1 MELLN
6 LPFPNVIEELS
17 FDEISNNIKKLF
29 LKLLNDDEIALLE
42 SDNYSCLLEALAYRE
57 MILRARINSGIKAML
72 LPYATGSDL
81 DNVVS
86 IYGITRLKGAKPLAK
101 VRFEL
106 SAPRDSEVVIPKDL
120 VILSS
125 NADRAVLKNEL
136 IIPEGGREV
145 SGVMEL
151 DRYEKTSDIKCEYI
165 QTPLPFLLNAKQES
179 KFSGGS
185 DEESDEAL
193 RKRALLSLK
202 RFSTAGSKG
211 AYEYHSY
218 SANAKVE
225 DVSVKNGGAGIVN
238 VYIKSSDRS
247 DAVLDDVRSA
257 LNDEKAR
264 PLTDLVNVANAGVIE
279 TKIKAVVELENLSNQ
294 GAIDG
299 LIKSEVKKSFKIGE
313 DLNLSYLYRCLHQAG
328 VYRAKITLPTGDIL
342 ADEKSFIK
350 ISSIDITY
358 QKAVL

>member
-17 FDEISNNIKKLF
+17 FDEISSKIKKLF

-57 MILRARINSGIKAML
+57 MILRARINSSIKAML
-72 LPYATGSDL
+72 LPYSAGSDL
-81 DNVVS
+81 DNVVA
-86 IYGITRLKGAKPLAK
+86 IYGIKRLKGAKPLAK
-101 VRFEL
+101 VSFEL

-136 IIPEGGREV
+136 IIPKGSKEV

-185 DEESDEAL
+185 DEESDAAL

-225 DVSVKNGGAGIVN
+225 DVSVKNGGAGIVD
-238 VYIKSSDRS
+238 VYIKSDGS
-247 DAVLDDVRSA
+247 DAVLDDVRKA

-264 PLTDLVNVANAGVIE
+264 PLTDLVNVANANVIE
-279 TKIKAVVELENLSNQ
+279 TKIKAVVELVDLSNQ
-294 GAIDG
+294 GMIDKI
-299 LIKSEVKKSFKIGE
+299 IKSEVKNSFKIGE
-313 DLNLSYLYRCLHQAG
+313 DLNLSYLYRCIHQAG
-328 VYRAKITLPTGDIL
+328 VYRAKILFPTSDIL

>member
-6 LPFPNVIEELS
+6 LPFPNIIEELS
-17 FDEISNNIKKLF
+17 YDEISSNIKKLF

-57 MILRARINSGIKAML
+57 MILRARINSSIKAML
-72 LPYATGSDL
+72 LPYSAGSDL

-106 SAPRDSEVVIPKDL
+106 SAPRDSDVVIPKDL

-125 NADRAVLKNEL
+125 NADRAVLKDEL
-136 IIPEGGREV
+136 IIPEGGKEV

-151 DRYEKTSDIKCEYI
+151 DRYEKTSDIRCEYI

-185 DEESDEAL
+185 DAESDEAL

-211 AYEYHSY
+211 AYEYHAY

-238 VYIKSSDRS
+238 VYIKSDGS
-247 DAVLDDVRSA
+247 DAVLDDVRKA

-264 PLTDLVNVANAGVIE
+264 PLTDLVNVANANVIE
-279 TKIKAVVELENLSNQ
+279 TKIKAVVELVDLSNQ
-294 GAIDG
+294 GMVDKI
-299 LIKSEVKKSFKIGE
+299 IKSEIKKSFKIGE

-328 VYRAKITLPTGDIL
+328 VYRAKILFPTSDIL

>member
-17 FDEISNNIKKLF
+17 YDEILNKIKKLF

-57 MILRARINSGIKAML
+57 MILRARINSSIKAML
-72 LPYATGSDL
+72 LPYSAGSDL

-86 IYGITRLKGAKPLAK
+86 IYGIKRLKGAKPLAK

-106 SAPRDSEVVIPKDL
+106 SAPRDSDVVIPKDL

-125 NADRAVLKNEL
+125 NADRAILKNEL
-136 IIPEGGREV
+136 IIPAGGKEV
-145 SGVMEL
+145 GGVMEL
-151 DRYEKTSDIKCEYI
+151 DRYEKTSDIRCEYI

-185 DEESDEAL
+185 DAESDEAL

-211 AYEYHSY
+211 AYEYHAY

-238 VYIKSSDRS
+238 VYIKSDGS
-247 DAVLDDVRSA
+247 DAVLNDVRKA

-264 PLTDLVNVANAGVIE
+264 PLTDLVNVANANVIE
-279 TKIKAVVELENLSNQ
+279 ARIKAVVELVDLSNQ
-294 GAIDG
+294 GMVDKI
-299 LIKSEVKKSFKIGE
+299 IKSEIKNSFKIGE
-313 DLNLSYLYRCLHQAG
+313 DLNLSYLYRCIHQAG
-328 VYRAKITLPTGDIL
+328 VYRAKITLPTSDIL

-350 ISSIDITY
+350 ISNIDITY

>member
-1 MELLN
+1 MLKN

-17 FDEISNNIKKLF
+17 YDEISNSIKKLF

-57 MILRARINSGIKAML
+57 MILRARINSSIKAML
-72 LPYATGSDL
+72 LPYAAGSDL

-86 IYGITRLKGAKPLAK
+86 IYGITRLKGARPLAK

-106 SAPRDSEVVIPKDL
+106 STPRDSEVVIPKDL

-136 IIPEGGREV
+136 IIPAGSKEV

-165 QTPLPFLLNAKQES
+165 QTPLPFLLNAKQEG

-185 DEESDEAL
+185 DAESDEAL

-225 DVSVKNGGAGIVN
+225 DVSVRNGGAGIVDIF
-238 VYIKSSDRS
+238 IKSDGS
-247 DAVLDDVRSA
+247 DAVLNDVRKA
-257 LNDEKAR
+257 LNDERAR
-264 PLTDLVNVANAGVIE
+264 PLTDKVNVANAKVIE
-279 TKIKAVVELENLSNQ
+279 TSIKAVVEIEEPSNQ
-294 GAIDG
+294 GAIDR
-299 LIKSEVKKSFKIGE
+299 LIKGEIKKSFKIGE

-328 VYRAKITLPTGDIL
+328 VYRANIVFPTSDIL